1 MPGEAADVQDLPAD
15 PPVVGGMG
23 CPVVPADEETPDE
36 GPLNERL
43 PTPDTSG
50 TFTEQHMS
58 PASGMQHPTLRFEAA
73 TAPRDDIEA
82 AYTTQGDS
90 DEAAGPEGLDL
101 PGGHGGAAGIEPV
114 PCVH

>member
-1 MPGEAADVQDLPAD
+1 
-15 PPVVGGMG
+15 MG
-23 CPVVPADEETPDE
+23 SPVVPADEETPDE
-36 GPLNERL
+36 GPLDERL

-58 PASGMQHPTLRFEAA
+58 PASGMQRLRFEPA
-73 TAPRDDIEA
+73 TAPRDDVEA

-101 PGGHGGAAGIEPV
+101 LGGHGGAAGIEPV
-114 PCVH
+114 PCVC